1 MASAARSGTS
11 TLGLTSI
18 LPPRCI
24 ANTGSSS
31 REDAERE
38 KVASLATV
46 NPQGSLL
53 LVAGDAVLLA
63 HGGGIAPLAGRMD
76 GDHSR
81 YGGCP
86 LVQCAMSDL
95 LLALS
100 APFCNTHERH
110 QPITEVL
117 PPQRG
122 SRVDLSSYAELAVR
136 LVNTASLGHEGGDLL
151 ASLGRAPRPGG
162 RPRAPEPG
170 HHARRPRRAPDA
182 QGRVPRVLRG
192 LLAGKRRGRGRAAEP
207 ASHPVP
213 GAPAAF
219 RPRRAAGA

>member
-31 REDAERE
+31 IQDAERE
-38 KVASLATV
+38 KVASSATV
-46 NPQGSLL
+46 NPQGS
-53 LVAGDAVLLA
+53 VLPVTGTRPMA
-63 HGGGIAPLAGRMD
+63 HGRGVAPPTGHVD
-76 GDHSR
+76 GDHSS

-86 LVQCAMSDL
+86 LVQCVMSDL

-100 APFCNTHERH
+100 APFCNTHERR

-122 SRVDLSSYAELAVR
+122 F
-136 LVNTASLGHEGGDLL
+136 
-151 ASLGRAPRPGG
+151 
-162 RPRAPEPG
+162 
-170 HHARRPRRAPDA
+170 AR
-182 QGRVPRVLRG
+182 GFVILC
-192 LLAGKRRGRGRAAEP
+192 
-207 ASHPVP
+207 
-213 GAPAAF
+213 
-219 RPRRAAGA
+219 